1 MSSQV
6 IGALFAAIVLQN
18 TDAFTFYCIMTSICL
33 LASLFFLFLQPV
45 EPEQQNQDSSYDVEP
60 EESTSSAM
68 EDIKQTFAMFSDKR
82 IATLYPLIFSTALN
96 LAILSSV
103 FIKMM
108 VATMDDR
115 TDWSDQDKDS
125 NALLVM
131 IALGVG
137 EILGSLVFGKIT
149 DTFTTKNTIKVN
161 MLACTVGY
169 AFIILY
175 GAIYDFKYYLGIL
188 MTFSWGV

>member
-1 MSSQV
+1 
-6 IGALFAAIVLQN
+6 
-18 TDAFTFYCIMTSICL
+18 
-33 LASLFFLFLQPV
+33 
-45 EPEQQNQDSSYDVEP
+45 
-60 EESTSSAM
+60 M
-68 EDIKQTFAMFSDKR
+68 EDIKQTFALFTDKR
-82 IATLYPLIFSTALN
+82 MASLYPIIFSTALN

-149 DTFTTKNTIKVN
+149 DKFTTKNTIKVN
-161 MLACTVGY
+161 MLACIVGY